1 MGEIVAFP
9 IARTHVGVERVAR
22 EIIEQT
28 RDHPERRI
36 DVTVNRAARMYNRAL
51 VAGVQDAVAHE
62 QAQDL
67 CGMLGEWIEALEWQ
81 ERANGDRGGGAMSA
95 KRCPTELRF
104 LNISPKHPVGS
115 ASNSARIS
123 QGNVYLFAG
132 GRVPSTM
139 WF

>member
-28 RDHPERRI
+28 RDHPERRV

-51 VAGVQDAVAHE
+51 VAGVPDAVAHE

-81 ERANGDRGGGAMSA
+81 ERQRRSGGDAA
-95 KRCPTELRF
+95 
-104 LNISPKHPVGS
+104 
-115 ASNSARIS
+115 
-123 QGNVYLFAG
+123 
-132 GRVPSTM
+132 
-139 WF
+139 